1 MDAQQVLEH
10 VGGQPHGRA
19 SFKHLARELR
29 VRGKEYASLAQTLK
43 ALVSDGRL
51 VEFRRGHYSLPGLDT
66 EYIAGRF
73 SRHPDGYGFVAPDRP
88 LPGVDGDIFIPPD
101 STLHA
106 MHHDRVVVRLGRV
119 PDDGRAE
126 GYIQRILNRKQTF
139 VVGRFHYSKRG
150 SYVVP
155 QDDRIRENIQIPK
168 GRELPSTDDASQRL
182 GDAERPDIQTA
193 EDLDGWIVNA
203 ELTAF
208 PTRTTEARGQV
219 VEILGRTGD
228 FGLDV
233 EIIIRKYHL
242 PHRFSSRVR
251 AEVEQVADTV
261 SADDAPDRRDFRNLD
276 IVTIDGETA
285 RDFDDAVW
293 VNRLDNGNFALQVHV
308 ADVSHYVRPG
318 SAIDEEAQLRGTSV
332 YFPDR
337 AVPML
342 PAELSTGIC
351 SLNPQVDRLV
361 VSALMEINH
370 QGETVG
376 VEFHRGLIRSVER
389 MTYTNVY
396 RVLQGDAEQCERY
409 RPLVERF
416 EQMKELAMILNRH
429 RERRGSI
436 DFDLPET
443 VIEFDDKGMMQGVA
457 RAERNIAHRIIEEF
471 MLAANEAVAKR
482 LEERGI
488 PALYR
493 IHEKPDPKRLADFQ
507 RLLGMFGYSL
517 GVDLSSRRFGRTE
530 RRRDGSKGRRH
541 IDVAQSDV
549 RVSPRNYQKLIA
561 ELEGKPEQRVL
572 NLQMLRSLKQ
582 ARYSELN
589 DGHFALAT
597 PAYTHFTS
605 PIRRYPDLVVHRVL
619 TALLEADRIEAER
632 IQADGSAADG
642 SDAGGSGTGA
652 DDTGGPISKPTSP
665 YSDASRDGDRPHL
678 GSYRRSELA
687 VLANETSFTERRAA
701 DAERELIDWKKARYM
716 EDRLGDEFHAIVVSV
731 MRFGLFVELE
741 EIFVEGLVPIESFTA
756 ERFVYRE
763 NQQALVGEHTR
774 RSFGLGARLRVRADR
789 IAHDRMRPEFS
800 WVDGER
806 KRQ

>member
-73 SRHPDGYGFVAPDRP
+73 SRHRDGYGFVAPDRP

-101 STLHA
+101 STLDA

-139 VVGRFHYSKRG
+139 VVGCFHYSKRG

-155 QDDRIRENIQIPK
+155 HDDRVRENIQIPK
-168 GRELPSTDDASQRL
+168 GRELPATDGGSERL
-182 GDAERPDIQTA
+182 GDAERPDITTP

-208 PTRTTEARGQV
+208 PTRSTQARGQV
-219 VEILGRTGD
+219 VEILGRPGD

-233 EIIIRKYHL
+233 EVIIRKYHL

-251 AEVEQVADTV
+251 AEVEQVSDKVFDEQTA
-261 SADDAPDRRDFRNLD
+261 DRRDFRDLD

-293 VNRLDNGNFALQVHV
+293 VDRLDNGNFALQVHI

-361 VSALMEINH
+361 VSALMEIDH
-370 QGETVG
+370 RGETVG
-376 VEFHRGLIRSVER
+376 VEFCRGVIRSVER

-396 RVLQGDAEQCERY
+396 HVLEGDSEQRERY
-409 RPLVERF
+409 SLLVERF

-429 RERRGSI
+429 RDRRGSI

-471 MLAANEAVAKR
+471 MLAANEAVAAH
-482 LEERGI
+482 LEQRGV

-530 RRRDGSKGRRH
+530 RRRDGSKRRRH

-549 RVSPRNYQKLIA
+549 KVSPRNYQKLIS

-582 ARYSELN
+582 ARYSEIN

-597 PAYTHFTS
+597 PTYTHFTS
-605 PIRRYPDLVVHRVL
+605 PIRRYPDLVVHRIL
-619 TALLEADRIEAER
+619 TALLEAD
-632 IQADGSAADG
+632 G
-642 SDAGGSGTGA
+642 AG
-652 DDTGGPISKPTSP
+652 KNPTSP
-665 YSDASRDGDRPHL
+665 YADGAPT
-678 GSYRRSELA
+678 GSYRRSEVA

-716 EDRLGDEFHAIVVSV
+716 EDRLGDEFDAIVVSV

-741 EIFVEGLVPIESFTA
+741 EIFVEGLVPIESFTG

-763 NQQALVGEHTR
+763 NQQALVGERSRRRFGIGTR
-774 RSFGLGARLRVRADR
+774 MRVRADR
-789 IAHDRMRPEFS
+789 ISYDRMRPEFS
-800 WVDGER
+800 WVGEER
-806 KRQ
+806 KGR

>member
-10 VGGQPHGRA
+10 VGGQPHGRV

-43 ALVSDGRL
+43 ALASDGRL

-73 SRHPDGYGFVAPDRP
+73 SRHPDGYGFVSPDRP
-88 LPGVDGDIFIPPD
+88 LPGVNGDIFIPPD

-119 PDDGRAE
+119 PDDGRAQ
-126 GYIQRILNRKQTF
+126 GYVQRILNRKQTF
-139 VVGRFHYSKRG
+139 VVGRFHYSKHG
-150 SYVVP
+150 SFVVP
-155 QDDRIRENIQIPK
+155 HDDRIRDNIQIPK
-168 GRELPSTDDASQRL
+168 GRELPSPDDASQRL
-182 GDAERPDIQTA
+182 GDAARPDIQTA
-193 EDLDGWIVNA
+193 KDLDGWIVNA

-208 PTRTTEARGQV
+208 PNRATEARGQV
-219 VEILGRTGD
+219 VEILGQTGD

-242 PHRFSSRVR
+242 PHRFSSRVKT
-251 AEVEQVADTV
+251 EVEQVAATV
-261 SADDAPDRRDFRNLD
+261 SADDAPHRTDFRDLD

-293 VNRLDNGNFALQVHV
+293 VDRLDNGNFALHVHI

-342 PAELSTGIC
+342 PAALSTGIC

-361 VSALMEINH
+361 VSALLEINH

-376 VEFHRGLIRSVER
+376 VEFCRGVIRSVER

-396 RVLQGDAEQCERY
+396 RVLEGDAEQRERY

-429 RERRGSI
+429 RDRRGSI

-471 MLAANEAVAKR
+471 MLAANEAVAKH
-482 LEERGI
+482 LEQRGI

-507 RLLGMFGYSL
+507 QLLGMFGYSL

-549 RVSPRNYQKLIA
+549 HVSPRNYQKLIA
-561 ELEGKPEQRVL
+561 ALEGKPEQRVL
-572 NLQMLRSLKQ
+572 SLQMLRSLKQ
-582 ARYSELN
+582 ARYSERN
-589 DGHFALAT
+589 DGHFALA
-597 PAYTHFTS
+597 ASSYTHFTS
-605 PIRRYPDLVVHRVL
+605 PIRRYPDLVVHRIL
-619 TALLEADRIEAER
+619 TALLEADRLDANRLEANR
-632 IQADGSAADG
+632 IQADGHAVDG
-642 SDAGGSGTGA
+642 S
-652 DDTGGPISKPTSP
+652 IKKPTSP
-665 YSDASRDGDRPHL
+665 YGNAAHDGAGAHAL
-678 GSYRRSELA
+678 AYRQSELA
-687 VLANETSFTERRAA
+687 ETANETSFTERRAA

-716 EDRLGDEFHAIVVSV
+716 EERLGDEFHAIVVSV

-741 EIFVEGLVPIESFTA
+741 ELFVEGLVPIESLTA

-763 NQQALVGEHTR
+763 NQQALVGERTR
-774 RSFGLGARLRVRADR
+774 RRFGLGACLRVRVDR
-789 IAHDRMRPEFS
+789 ISYDRMRPEFS
-800 WVDGER
+800 WVDEER

>member
-1 MDAQQVLEH
+1 M
-10 VGGQPHGRA
+10 
-19 SFKHLARELR
+19 
-29 VRGKEYASLAQTLK
+29 
-43 ALVSDGRL
+43 
-51 VEFRRGHYSLPGLDT
+51 
-66 EYIAGRF
+66 
-73 SRHPDGYGFVAPDRP
+73 
-88 LPGVDGDIFIPPD
+88 
-101 STLHA
+101 
-106 MHHDRVVVRLGRV
+106 RLGRV

-155 QDDRIRENIQIPK
+155 HDDRVRENIQIPK
-168 GRELPSTDDASQRL
+168 GRELPATDDASQRL
-182 GDAERPDIQTA
+182 GDADCPDIQTA
-193 EDLDGWIVNA
+193 EDLDGWIVNT

-376 VEFHRGLIRSVER
+376 AEFRRGVIRSVER

-396 RVLQGDAEQCERY
+396 HVLQGDAEQRERY

-416 EQMKELAMILNRH
+416 ELMEELAMILNRH

-443 VIEFDDKGMMQGVA
+443 VIEFDDKGVMQGVA

-471 MLAANEAVAKR
+471 MLAANEAIAKH

-507 RLLGMFGYSL
+507 QLLGMFGYSL
-517 GVDLSSRRFGRTE
+517 GIDLSSRRFGHTE
-530 RRRDGSKGRRH
+530 RRRDGSKRRRH

-549 RVSPRNYQKLIA
+549 RVSPRNYQKLIS

-582 ARYSELN
+582 ARYSEQN

-597 PAYTHFTS
+597 PTYTHFTS
-605 PIRRYPDLVVHRVL
+605 PIRRYPDLVVHRIL
-619 TALLEADRIEAER
+619 AGLLEAEGAET
-632 IQADGSAADG
+632 DGSVK
-642 SDAGGSGTGA
+642 
-652 DDTGGPISKPTSP
+652 KPTSP
-665 YSDASRDGDRPHL
+665 YGDGVRA
-678 GSYRRSELA
+678 GSHRQSELA

-716 EDRLGDEFHAIVVSV
+716 EERLGDEFHAIVVSV

-741 EIFVEGLVPIESFTA
+741 EIFVEGLVPIESFTG

-763 NQQALVGEHTR
+763 NQQALVGERSRRRFGIGTR
-774 RSFGLGARLRVRADR
+774 MRVRADR
-789 IAHDRMRPEFS
+789 ISYDRMRPEFS
-800 WVDGER
+800 WVGEER
-806 KRQ
+806 KGR

>member
-1 MDAQQVLEH
+1 MEAEQVLEH
-10 VGGQPHGRA
+10 VAEQRHGRA

-51 VEFRRGHYSLPGLDT
+51 VEFRRGHYSLPGRDT

-73 SRHPDGYGFVAPDRP
+73 SRHPDGYGFVTPDRSV
-88 LPGVDGDIFIPPD
+88 PGVEGDIFVPPD
-101 STLHA
+101 ATLFA
-106 MHHDRVVVRLGRV
+106 MHHDRVVVRLGRI

-126 GYIQRILNRKQTF
+126 GYVQRILGRKQTF
-139 VVGRFHYSKRG
+139 VVGRFHYSKLG
-150 SYVVP
+150 SFVVP
-155 QDDRIRENIQIPK
+155 HDDRIREEIQIPK
-168 GRELPSTDDASQRL
+168 GREIPPADSGSERL
-182 GDAERPDIQTA
+182 GDAERPDIKTA
-193 EDLDGWIVNA
+193 QELDGWIVNA

-208 PTRTTEARGQV
+208 PSRATPASGQI

-242 PHRFSSRVR
+242 PHRFSSRVK
-251 AEVEQVADTV
+251 AEVEQVGETV
-261 SADDAPDRRDFRNLD
+261 AVAQTADRRDFRDLD

-293 VNRLDNGNFALQVHV
+293 VDRLDNGNFALQVHV

-318 SAIDEEAQLRGTSV
+318 SAIDEEALLRGTSV

-351 SLNPQVDRLV
+351 SLNPRVDRLV
-361 VSALMEINH
+361 VSALLEINH

-376 VEFHRGLIRSVER
+376 VEFCRGVIRSVER

-396 RVLQGDAEQCERY
+396 RVLQGDAEQRERY

-416 EQMKELAMILNRH
+416 ELMEELAMILNRH

-443 VIEFDDKGMMQGVA
+443 VIEFDDRGMMQGVA

-471 MLAANEAVAKR
+471 MLAANEAVAKH
-482 LEERGI
+482 LEERGV

-493 IHEKPDPKRLADFQ
+493 IHEKPDPKRLADFEQ
-507 RLLGMFGYSL
+507 LLRMFGHSL
-517 GVDLSSRRFGRTE
+517 GVDVPSRRFARTD
-530 RRRDGSKGRRH
+530 RRRDGSKHRRH
-541 IDVAQSDV
+541 VDVVESDV

-572 NLQMLRSLKQ
+572 SLQMLRSLKQ
-582 ARYSELN
+582 ARYSEVN
-589 DGHFALAT
+589 DGHFALAA

-605 PIRRYPDLVVHRVL
+605 PIRRYPDLVVHRIL
-619 TALLEADRIEAER
+619 TALLEEDT
-632 IQADGSAADG
+632 
-642 SDAGGSGTGA
+642 SGEQPA
-652 DDTGGPISKPTSP
+652 SP
-665 YSDASRDGDRPHL
+665 YSESPRRGA
-678 GSYRRSELA
+678 YRQSELA
-687 VLANETSFTERRAA
+687 VLANETSFTERRAV

-716 EDRLGDEFHAIVVSV
+716 EERLGDEFDAIVVSV
-731 MRFGLFVELE
+731 MRFGLFVELK

-763 NQQALVGEHTR
+763 NEHALIGERSRRRFGIGTR
-774 RSFGLGARLRVRADR
+774 MRVRVDR
-789 IAHDRMRPEFS
+789 ISYDRMRPEFS
-800 WVDGER
+800 WVGND
-806 KRQ
+806 